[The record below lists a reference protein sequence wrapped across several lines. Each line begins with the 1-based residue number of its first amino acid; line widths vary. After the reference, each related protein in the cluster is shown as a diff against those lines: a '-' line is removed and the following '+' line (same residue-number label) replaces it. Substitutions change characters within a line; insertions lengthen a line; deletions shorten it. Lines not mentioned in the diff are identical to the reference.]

1 MLNENS
7 DAAEVVS
14 HSAFIIP
21 HSAFPSGAQMVGRKK
36 DPKIY
41 GLLAEF
47 DDPEDLLAAAK
58 AAHAA
63 GYRHM
68 DAYTPFPV
76 HGLSDAVGFRK
87 TKLPVIVLI
96 GGITGAVSGFA
107 MQYFANV
114 IHYPLNIGGRPWNS
128 WPAFIIPTFEMTI
141 LFSAFAAVLGMLALN
156 GLPQPYHPLF
166 NVPAFE
172 LASRSHFFLCI
183 EVDDPKFNLDATRSF
198 LESLNPRSVN
208 VVPTG
213 RVKPPAVPFAPALP
227 FVPPAEMA
235 APIPQGHQQTREVR

>member
-1 MLNENS
+1 
-7 DAAEVVS
+7 
-14 HSAFIIP
+14 
-21 HSAFPSGAQMVGRKK
+21 MVGRKK

-47 DDPEDLLAAAK
+47 DDPEDLIAAAK
-58 AAHAA
+58 RAHAE
-63 GYRHM
+63 GYRNM

-76 HGLSDAVGFRK
+76 HGLSDAVGFRR
-87 TKLPVIVLI
+87 TKLPLIVLI

-107 MQYFANV
+107 MQYYANV
-114 IHYPLNIGGRPWNS
+114 IHYPINIGGRPLNS

-183 EVDDPKFNLDATRSF
+183 EYTDPKFDLAGTRSF
-198 LESLNPRSVN
+198 IETLNPRSIS

-213 RVKPPAVPFAPALP
+213 RVKPNP
-227 FVPPAEMA
+227 
-235 APIPQGHQQTREVR
+235 APILPGFPQTQPPDLARPVPQDTPRGATHGTTTHTPPEVR

>member
-1 MLNENS
+1 
-7 DAAEVVS
+7 
-14 HSAFIIP
+14 
-21 HSAFPSGAQMVGRKK
+21 MVGRKK

-47 DDPEDLLAAAK
+47 TDPEDLLAAARK
-58 AAHAA
+58 AHAE
-63 GYRHM
+63 GYRQM

-76 HGLSDAVGFRK
+76 HGLTEAVGFKR
-87 TKLPVIVLI
+87 TRLPIIVLM
-96 GGITGAVSGFA
+96 GGMTGAIGGFA

-114 IHYPLNIGGRPWNS
+114 MHYPINIGGRPHNS
-128 WPAFIIPTFEMTI
+128 WPSFIIPTFEMTI

-183 EVDDPKFNLDATRSF
+183 EIGDPKFDLNSTRTF
-198 LESLNPRSVN
+198 LESLSPRSVS

-213 RVKPPAVPFAPALP
+213 RVKPPYVPLAPGMPAG
-227 FVPPAEMA
+227 PPADMA
-235 APIPQGHQQTREVR
+235 PPIPQGTQQPEVR

>member
-1 MLNENS
+1 
-7 DAAEVVS
+7 
-14 HSAFIIP
+14 
-21 HSAFPSGAQMVGRKK
+21 MVGRKK

-47 DDPEDLLAAAK
+47 TEPEALIAAANR
-58 AAHAA
+58 AREA
-63 GYRHM
+63 GYRQM

-76 HGLSDAVGFRK
+76 HGLSDAVGFKR
-87 TKLPVIVLI
+87 TKLPIIVLC
-96 GGITGAVSGFA
+96 GGITGAVGGFA

-114 IHYPLNIGGRPWNS
+114 FHYPINIGGRPLNS
-128 WPAFIIPTFEMTI
+128 WPAFIIPTFECTI

-172 LASRSHFFLCI
+172 LASRSHFFLCV
-183 EVDDPKFNLDATRSF
+183 EATDPKFDLQATRTL
-198 LESLNPRSVN
+198 LESTSPDAVH

-213 RVKPPAVPFAPALP
+213 RTKPPTVPLVPGLGMAP
-227 FVPPAEMA
+227 
-235 APIPQGHQQTREVR
+235 PIPQGQPVGTTRSEVR

>member
-1 MLNENS
+1 
-7 DAAEVVS
+7 
-14 HSAFIIP
+14 
-21 HSAFPSGAQMVGRKK
+21 MVGRKK

-47 DDPEDLLAAAK
+47 TDPEDLLAAAK
-58 AAHAA
+58 RAHAE

-76 HGLSDAVGFRK
+76 HGLSEAVGFRR
-87 TKLPVIVLI
+87 TKLPAIVLC
-96 GGITGAVSGFA
+96 GGVTGAIVGFS
-107 MQYFANV
+107 MQYIANV
-114 IHYPLNIGGRPWNS
+114 WHFPIIIGGRPLNS
-128 WPAFIIPTFEMTI
+128 WPAFIIPTFECTI

-183 EVDDPKFNLDATRSF
+183 EHTDPKFNLETTTQF
-198 LESLNPRSVN
+198 VESLRPNSVS

-213 RVKPPAVPFAPALP
+213 RVRPPDVPLLPEMPAIPGLSLLGEEHKHGDRSKREDVGMAPPLSQAANKPNP
-227 FVPPAEMA
+227 
-235 APIPQGHQQTREVR
+235 EVR

>member
-1 MLNENS
+1 
-7 DAAEVVS
+7 
-14 HSAFIIP
+14 
-21 HSAFPSGAQMVGRKK
+21 MVGRKK

-47 DDPEDLLAAAK
+47 DDPEDLIAAAK
-58 AAHAA
+58 RAHAE

-76 HGLSDAVGFRK
+76 HGLSDAVGFRR
-87 TKLPVIVLI
+87 TKLPLIVLI
-96 GGITGAVSGFA
+96 GGITGCVSGFA
-107 MQYFANV
+107 MQYIANV
-114 IHYPLNIGGRPWNS
+114 WHYPINIGGRPLNS

-183 EVDDPKFNLDATRSF
+183 EATDPKFD
-198 LESLNPRSVN
+198 LEGGRRFMETLRPRSVS

-213 RVKPPAVPFAPALP
+213 RVRPNPVPLLPGFPQTAPGDLARPVPQDTPHGAVHGTTTHTRPP
-227 FVPPAEMA
+227 
-235 APIPQGHQQTREVR
+235 EVR

>member
-1 MLNENS
+1 
-7 DAAEVVS
+7 
-14 HSAFIIP
+14 
-21 HSAFPSGAQMVGRKK
+21 MVGRKK

-47 DDPEDLLAAAK
+47 DNPEDLIAAAK
-58 AAHAA
+58 RAHAE
-63 GYRHM
+63 GYRDM

-107 MQYFANV
+107 MQYIANV
-114 IHYPLNIGGRPWNS
+114 WHYPINIGGRPLNS

-141 LFSAFAAVLGMLALN
+141 LFSAFSAVLGMLALN

-183 EVDDPKFNLDATRSF
+183 EHTDAKFDLDATRRF
-198 LESLNPRSVN
+198 LETVNPNSIS

-213 RVKPPAVPFAPALP
+213 RIKPK
-227 FVPPAEMA
+227 A
-235 APIPQGHQQTREVR
+235 APILPGFPLTQPADLAPPIPQNTPRGTTEVR